1 MRLQILRGEFVIEK
15 LDATAP
21 IPEWAI
27 GGEFI
32 SITRTRDE
40 LSIVCESP
48 GGGWR
53 CLKVE
58 GPLDFSLVGILASLA
73 DPLAKAG
80 VPIFAISTFDT
91 DHILVNAENLD
102 RAIDALRSAGHR
114 IA

>member
-1 MRLQILRGEFVIEK
+1 MRLQILRGEFTIQK

-21 IPEWAI
+21 IPEWAT
-27 GGEFI
+27 GGEFV

-48 GGGWR
+48 SGEWR

-58 GPLDFSLVGILASLA
+58 GLLNFSLVGILASLA
-73 DPLAKAG
+73 EPLAKAG

-91 DHILVNAENLD
+91 DHILVKAENLD
-102 RAIDALRSAGHR
+102 RAIDALRSAGHT